1 MRELIKIETR
11 EILGEMVQTCDA
23 RKLWEY
29 VQSKQR
35 FADWIKARIDKY
47 DFVEGEDYTVHKIM
61 NQWNQV
67 DSIEY
72 YLTIEA
78 GKELAMVENN
88 EKGREVRRY
97 FIECERR
104 AKAPVDPMK
113 ILSDPVAMRGLL
125 LTYTEK
131 VLSLE
136 SKVVELTPKAAA
148 LDLISAS
155 NDALTF
161 TEAAKI
167 LEVKRKD
174 LFLRLQTERWIYR
187 RNGSWLGYDEHI
199 KNGDL
204 QYKEANF
211 TNDDGMEVK
220 KPYSHITP
228 KGLTKLACMFS
239 VELEAA

>member
-1 MRELIKIETR
+1 MNSIVTISNNQAVTTSFAIAAGTEVQHKNVIELVRIYQADLEEFGRVAFETSPFETAGGMQQR
-11 EILGEMVQTCDA
+11 EIAILNEQQSTLLLTYMRNNDIV
-23 RKLWEY
+23 RKFKKRLVKE
-29 VQSKQR
+29 
-35 FADWIKARIDKY
+35 FY
-47 DFVEGEDYTVHKIM
+47 D
-61 NQWNQV
+61 
-67 DSIEY
+67 
-72 YLTIEA
+72 L
-78 GKELAMVENN
+78 
-88 EKGREVRRY
+88 VRSP
-97 FIECERR
+97 I
-104 AKAPVDPMK
+104 DPMK
-113 ILSDPVAMRGLL
+113 ILSDPAAMRGLL

-136 SKVVELTPKAAA
+136 SKVGELTPKAAA
-148 LDLISAS
+148 LELISAS

-167 LEVKRKD
+167 LDVKRKD